1 MKLPP
6 PSAPSKSL
14 RDTPRRQTGYPH
26 YRLLPVQ
33 TEAGRFHCLLF
44 YVSAADYL
52 IIEPKIKRHL
62 AVRKLAEFLKTAT
75 YPVYETVYGA
85 SL

>member
-1 MKLPP
+1 
-6 PSAPSKSL
+6 
-14 RDTPRRQTGYPH
+14 
-26 YRLLPVQ
+26 
-33 TEAGRFHCLLF
+33 

-62 AVRKLAEFLKTAT
+62 AVRKPAGFLKTAT

-85 SL
+85 SP